1 MWDIIVK
8 VWFLVVI
15 LPFLIASEGYDK
27 LKKFLE
33 KNNYKVDWLY
43 VMLGFL
49 VFILVVLVLGGYR

>member
-1 MWDIIVK
+1 MK